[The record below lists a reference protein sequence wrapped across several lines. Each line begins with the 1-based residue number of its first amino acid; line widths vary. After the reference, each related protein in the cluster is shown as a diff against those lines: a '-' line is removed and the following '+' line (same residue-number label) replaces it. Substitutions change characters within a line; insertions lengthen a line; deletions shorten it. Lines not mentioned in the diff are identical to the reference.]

1 MTVKRKPLFR
11 WVWRAFVQSALVPL
25 VLVES
30 VLIAVY
36 LLTNGAIRD
45 AQVEHLHETAL
56 ESLDVA
62 VQREARVID
71 GQLRALISHLQVYRD
86 ALGVALQDQR
96 YQPDQLEIARHA
108 VTPSGVFF
116 SQRDEG
122 RAASFY
128 SASTPLAQQD
138 HAKALRLAQV
148 DPLMASI
155 RAANPQVSAI
165 YFNSWD
171 SYNRILPFFMTP
183 EQYPHDMVIP
193 EYNFY
198 YLADAR
204 HNPARREVW
213 TDVYLDPA
221 GQGWMMSAIAPVY
234 RGDFLEGVAGLDL
247 TVGKL
252 LEQISRL
259 SVPWS
264 GYALLVSREGRI
276 LALPPAGEADFGLRE
291 LTHYSYDEAVRREQL
306 KPEDFRLDLNPALQP
321 LARSV
326 VSSTSGVDEVQLGG
340 RQQLVAWSEI
350 EQTGWRLLMVMDED
364 RVFAQ
369 TNSLASRYLNLGYWL
384 IAGLVGFYVVFFGL
398 MWLRA
403 RRLSHFLAD
412 PISGVMA
419 MMRQIGEGNYQ
430 PPMQHSDISELED
443 MAQAVVQTGAH
454 LADSEHER
462 WKAQQHLQVVLEG
475 TTESIWDV
483 DVAQQSMQI
492 SGRFIRRF
500 GLPEGRLPL
509 RQFNERIHPQD
520 RERVRQLRQRL
531 IEQGGAFDAE
541 YRFADAQG
549 QYAWLLSR
557 GRVIERDE
565 RGQALRISG
574 THMDVSRLKAVE
586 EELRTASAQ
595 AQAASQAKSRFL
607 SSMSHELRTPL
618 NAING
623 FAQLI
628 ELECESRE
636 GLELPRG
643 YAREIIVASQHLTSL
658 VDDILDLSSL
668 EYGRQQLLVEAVS
681 VAEMLR
687 SCAELIQPEVQ
698 SRCMRLLLEPVAG
711 DLYVQADSRR
721 LRQVLLNLLSNALK
735 YNTDGGEVRLGVE
748 LGAEFIRL
756 WVEDQGPGLT
766 AAQQQ
771 QLFQPFQRLG
781 RENSNTPGTG
791 IGLVLCRE
799 LALLM
804 GGQVGVRSAPGQG
817 CRFWIELPRVSAPTA
832 VGSEDPV
839 PPQAAARP
847 QLLCVEDHPASLKV
861 VQEALRGLADV
872 RGASTLRLAREYL
885 AQGLPALLLLDID
898 LPDGSGLELL
908 DELRDR
914 RVPVLVV
921 SAVADERV
929 FSEALARGAVACL
942 VKPLD
947 LQRLREQVR
956 QQLL

>member
-1 MTVKRKPLFR
+1 MTVKRKPVFR

-45 AQVEHLHETAL
+45 AQVEHLHKTAL
-56 ESLDVA
+56 ESLEVA
-62 VQREARVID
+62 VRREARVID
-71 GQLRALISHLQVYRD
+71 GQLRGLISHLQVYRD
-86 ALGVALQDQR
+86 ALGVALQDRR
-96 YQPDQLEIARHA
+96 YQPDQLEVERHA
-108 VTPSGVFF
+108 MTPSGVFY

-128 SASTPLAQQD
+128 SASTPPAQQD

-155 RAANPQVSAI
+155 RSSNPQVSAI

-193 EYNFY
+193 EFNFY

-259 SVPWS
+259 NVPWS

-276 LALPPAGEADFGLRE
+276 LALPPAGEADFGLHE
-291 LTHYSYDEAVRREQL
+291 LTHYSYEEAVRREQL
-306 KPEDFRLDLNPALQP
+306 KPEDFRLDLNPVLQP

-326 VSSTSGVDEVQLGG
+326 AGSSSGVDEVRLGG

-350 EQTGWRLLMVMDED
+350 EQTGWRLLMVMDEAQ
-364 RVFAQ
+364 VFAQ
-369 TNSLASRYLNLGYWL
+369 TNSLAQRYRHLGYWL
-384 IAGLVGFYVVFFGL
+384 IAGLVAFYAVFFAL

-412 PISGVMA
+412 PIGKVMG

-430 PPMQHSDISELED
+430 PPMQHSSISELDD

-462 WKAQQHLQVVLEG
+462 GKAQQHVQLVLEG

-483 DVAQQSMQI
+483 DVVQQVMHI

-500 GLPEGRLPL
+500 GLPTGLLPL

-531 IEQGGAFDAE
+531 IEEGGSFDAE

-557 GRVIERDE
+557 GKVIERDE
-565 RGQALRISG
+565 RGRAVRISG
-574 THMDVSRLKAVE
+574 THVDVSRLKAVE
-586 EELRTASAQ
+586 EELREASAQ
-595 AQAASQAKSRFL
+595 AQAASRAKSRFL

-628 ELECESRE
+628 ELECESRDGFE
-636 GLELPRG
+636 QPGG

-668 EYGRQQLLVEAVS
+668 EYGRQQLKVEAVS
-681 VAEMLR
+681 VVEMLR

-698 SRCMRLLLEPVAG
+698 QRHMQLLLEPVAS

-735 YNTDGGEVRLGVE
+735 YNASGGEVRLGVE
-748 LGAEFIRL
+748 LSSGSVRL
-756 WVEDQGPGLT
+756 WVEDQGAGLT
-766 AAQQQ
+766 VVQQQ

-804 GGQVGVRSAPGQG
+804 EGQVGVRSAPGQG
-817 CRFWIELPRVSAPTA
+817 CRFWIELQRVAAPA
-832 VGSEDPV
+832 VADGEELA
-839 PPQAAARP
+839 PPLATARP
-847 QLLCVEDHPASLKV
+847 QILCVEDHPASLKV
-861 VQEALRGLADV
+861 VQGALRGMADV

-885 AQGLPALLLLDID
+885 GQELPALLLLDID

-914 RVPVLVV
+914 RVPVLVI

-929 FSEALARGAVACL
+929 FAEALARGAAGCL
-942 VKPLD
+942 IKPLD